1 MIVAPDWAGEVEG
14 VMHEGQIDVAP
25 SALASAIAM
34 QFSECAGYPVE
45 RIDSAGTV
53 VAPFRI
59 GDDMVARLPLV
70 PIESDDAR
78 ESVRVQQEY
87 SVVLAH
93 HLRISVPRPIG
104 VGRPFPSYPGVWSL
118 WTWLPGRSLDRLTV
132 ARDRV
137 LAKDLADTLRT
148 IQDLPT
154 EGRSWNGQ
162 GRGSKPLA
170 DTAWVRASIDRASNL
185 IDRDQ
190 ATAVWERALEAPPMT
205 AQRHAFTATPRQATF
220 SRVMVA

>member
-1 MIVAPDWAGEVEG
+1 
-14 VMHEGQIDVAP
+14 
-25 SALASAIAM
+25 M

-93 HLRISVPRPIG
+93 HLRISVSRPIG
-104 VGRPFPSYPGVWSL
+104 VGRPFPSYPG
-118 WTWLPGRSLDRLTV
+118 GRSLDRLTV